1 VVVAAKQRAAKQR
14 AAKQR
19 AAARRVPTLAV
30 EASPPVAV
38 AVAAAVRPSA
48 AVAAVVAVVTM
59 PAAQARAAA
68 RMQVM
73 AAAVAAVV
81 AVAVEVEVEVVEERG
96 SRAAGAVRAPKNRRS
111 SLVESVH
118 SGTLPCLRRGS
129 SSRLVANI
137 RSPATSFWRVSAGS
151 ITSSM

>member
-1 VVVAAKQRAAKQR
+1 MGPRQVQEAEAVVWLLGAAEGSSRSAEVGAW
-14 AAKQR
+14 ASLT
-19 AAARRVPTLAV
+19 AAAVARRPVV
-30 EASPPVAV
+30 EVGAEEHPPVEVVLVAV
-38 AVAAAVRPSA
+38 AVAEE
-48 AVAAVVAVVTM
+48 
-59 PAAQARAAA
+59 
-68 RMQVM
+68 
-73 AAAVAAVV
+73 V
-81 AVAVEVEVEVVEERG
+81 AVAVEEEEVVVEERG
-96 SRAAGAVRAPKNRRS
+96 SRAAEAVRVPRNRRS

>member
-1 VVVAAKQRAAKQR
+1 VVGASASLTATVGWRPVVEVGAEEHS
-14 AAKQR
+14 
-19 AAARRVPTLAV
+19 RV
-30 EASPPVAV
+30 E
-38 AVAAAVRPSA
+38 
-48 AVAAVVAVVTM
+48 
-59 PAAQARAAA
+59 
-68 RMQVM
+68 
-73 AAAVAAVV
+73 
-81 AVAVEVEVEVVEERG
+81 AVEVEAVVVVVVVEVEAVVEDEERG
-96 SRAAGAVRAPKNRRS
+96 SRAAEAVRAPRNRRS